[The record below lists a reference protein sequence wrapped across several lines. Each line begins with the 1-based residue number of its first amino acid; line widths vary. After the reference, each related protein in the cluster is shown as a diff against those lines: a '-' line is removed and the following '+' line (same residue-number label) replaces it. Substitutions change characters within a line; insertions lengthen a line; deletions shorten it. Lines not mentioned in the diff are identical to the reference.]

1 MHVFITIRTRDYEQ
15 GLKELKSYGVWNLRL
30 VEHDYSTKTSIV
42 EGDTNFVQGIPK
54 NYSVIGSVGF
64 DRPMF
69 R

>member
-1 MHVFITIRTRDYEQ
+1 MHVFITMRTRDYEQ
-15 GLKELKSYGVWNLRL
+15 GLKELQTCGVWNLRL